1 MYTETRKKDLI
12 CDFLEGCDEVNPERE
27 EFTDDEMSIIDS
39 IIDGAIEGTD
49 DIEKL
54 EVAIYG
60 GISVS
65 IENIVTN
72 EILLSYD
79 IVDDEYT
86 LLEEI

>member
-27 EFTDDEMSIIDS
+27 EFTDYEMSIIDS
-39 IIDGAIEGTD
+39 IIGGAE
-49 DIEKL
+49 DIEEL

-65 IENIVTN
+65 IENTMTN
-72 EILLSYD
+72 EIVLSYD

-86 LLEEI
+86 LLKEV